1 MIKADAT
8 EMQNSFASARRYQ
21 IAFAILLTVCLA
33 QVGWWMLDQWLFS
46 GEVRDRLEEAYR
58 RNLAAAEVMLRQ
70 GDAPENVA
78 AMFPALTLGEDGVT
92 LRVDPAI
99 VAALDAERDS
109 RRNRYAWEGGFFLIV
124 LSAAIGVLWRA
135 VRTEVRLR
143 RRQHNF
149 VTAVTHELKS
159 PLASVRLSAETLQY
173 READPE
179 TRERLIER
187 LLNSLDRMD
196 TTVSNILDTARIDE
210 GKLALEPE
218 VVVLAPCI
226 HETVDSLEAAA
237 QSAGVTVEISADD
250 DLTVYADRQALA
262 AVLRNLIANAIDAAA
277 GTENATVTV
286 AASRSGAKSVVE
298 VRDNGRGFDSAD
310 GEKLFEKFYRPGNE
324 MRREGRGTGLGL
336 YIARS
341 LVIESGGE
349 LNAHSDGPGRGALF
363 RATWPPVPP
372 GGRRSGAGT

>member
-1 MIKADAT
+1 
-8 EMQNSFASARRYQ
+8 
-21 IAFAILLTVCLA
+21 
-33 QVGWWMLDQWLFS
+33 MLDQWLFS
-46 GEVRDRLEEAYR
+46 GEVRERLEEAQR
-58 RNLAAAEVMLRQ
+58 RSLDAAEVMLGQ
-70 GDAPENVA
+70 GVAADNVA
-78 AMFPALTLGEDGVT
+78 AMFPALEVSEDGATV
-92 LRVDPAI
+92 RIDPAI
-99 VAALDAERDS
+99 VEALDAERDS

-135 VRTEVRLR
+135 VRTEMGLR

-187 LLNSLDRMD
+187 LLKSLDRMD
-196 TTVSNILDTARIDE
+196 ETVSNILDTARIDE
-210 GKLALEPE
+210 GKLALAAEA
-218 VVVLAPCI
+218 VVLAPFI
-226 HETVDSLEAAA
+226 HETVDLLEAEA
-237 QSAGVTVEISADD
+237 QSAGVTVKISANDA
-250 DLTVYADRQALA
+250 LTVYADRLALA

-286 AASRSGAKSVVE
+286 AANGSDAETVVE

-310 GEKLFEKFYRPGNE
+310 GEKLFEKFYRRGNE
-324 MRREGRGTGLGL
+324 MQREGRGTGLGL

-341 LVIESGGE
+341 LVLESGGQ
-349 LNAHSDGPGRGALF
+349 LSAHSDGPGRGAVF
-363 RATWPPVPP
+363 RATWP
-372 GGRRSGAGT
+372 RATSGARTPEAGT